1 MTPVINQSPL
11 LQTLSHALEQAV
23 NQAVRIQLDRNHFLI
38 LMPPGQVVYANTTPL
53 NLISA
58 LEKLPAQGSVRYWGL
73 TDREK
78 TLAFEEAGDGY
89 EINIEALKWKAT
101 EVMAAGKTPP
111 GIDLHADR
119 VYIRNWPN
127 FSRLPHSDDELR
139 IAALWLT
146 HPMSLIATATSLQ
159 ITLEKVN
166 SFYAAADA
174 AQLLGV
180 LFRESDSGE
189 QKIIQ
194 IPESAA
200 PTESFFNK
208 IKSLFG
214 LRPLIARR

>member
-1 MTPVINQSPL
+1 MTPAINQSPL
-11 LQTLSHALEQAV
+11 LLTLKDALEQAV
-23 NQAVRIQLDRNHFLI
+23 NQPVRIQLDRHHFLI
-38 LMPPGQVVYANTTPL
+38 LLPPGQVVYANTTPL
-53 NLISA
+53 NLIRA
-58 LEKLPAQGSVRYWGL
+58 LEKLPTHGAVRYWAL

-78 TLAFEEAGDGY
+78 TLAFEEAGDGF
-89 EINIEALKWKAT
+89 EINIDALKWKAT

-111 GIDLHADR
+111 GLDLHADR
-119 VYIRNWPN
+119 VYIRSWPN

-174 AQLLGV
+174 AGLLGV
-180 LFRESDSGE
+180 LFRETDSGE
-189 QKIIQ
+189 HKVIQ
-194 IPESAA
+194 LPETTN
-200 PTESFFNK
+200 PTNSFIDK

-214 LRPLIARR
+214 LRPTFARR

>member
-11 LQTLSHALEQAV
+11 LQTLSDALDQAN
-23 NQAVRIQLDRNHFLI
+23 NQPVRIQLDRNYFLI

-58 LEKLPAQGSVRYWGL
+58 LEKLPAQGAVRYWAL

-89 EINIEALKWKAT
+89 EINIDALKWKAT

-119 VYIRNWPN
+119 IYIHNWPN

-166 SFYAAADA
+166 NFYAAADA

-180 LFRESDSGE
+180 LFRDADSAE
-189 QKIIQ
+189 QRVIQ
-194 IPESAA
+194 MPEPAM
-200 PTESFFNK
+200 PTDGFIGR

-214 LRPLIARR
+214 RRLLVARR